1 MRLSR
6 LRRTLPRRGSAGQTG
21 VGNGLAGRRAT
32 RCSPDPILSHVLDF
46 EARDAT
52 EKRPGLPNFA
62 AGNGSRN
69 SIRILMLLALLFSL
83 FRLAAILR
91 RRPAVRHRPRGY
103 SLSVF
108 SAGTEK
114 SFFTDAYPLS
124 ASAVCHAVRTPDP
137 FSGIII
143 VRDFAEYPPRCGTRL
158 LPGWNRP
165 VNGLS
170 NRKVAMECGE

>member
-1 MRLSR
+1 MSLSR

-83 FRLAAILR
+83 FRLAAILGAG
-91 RRPAVRHRPRGY
+91 PAVRHRPRGI
-103 SLSVF
+103 LSPYF
-108 SAGTEK
+108 PQGRK
-114 SFFTDAYPLS
+114 NLFTDAYPLS

-143 VRDFAEYPPRCGTRL
+143 VRGFAEYPPRCGTRL

>member
-32 RCSPDPILSHVLDF
+32 RCSPDPILSHVLDS

-69 SIRILMLLALLFSL
+69 SIRILMLPALLFTL
-83 FRLAAILR
+83 FRVAESSGAGPAA
-91 RRPAVRHRPRGY
+91 RHRA
-103 SLSVF
+103 
-108 SAGTEK
+108 SAGIHSPYFPQGRK
-114 SFFTDAYPLS
+114 NLFFTDAYPLS

-143 VRDFAEYPPRCGTRL
+143 VRGFAEDPPRCGGDLFRDGIV
-158 LPGWNRP
+158 P
-165 VNGLS
+165 
-170 NRKVAMECGE
+170 

>member
-1 MRLSR
+1 MSLSR

-32 RCSPDPILSHVLDF
+32 RCRPDPILSHVLDF

-69 SIRILMLLALLFSL
+69 SIRILMLLALLFFL

-91 RRPAVRHRPRGY
+91 RRPAVRHRPPQ
-103 SLSVF
+103 VF
-108 SAGTEK
+108 SSRIFHSGGK
-114 SFFTDAYPLS
+114 IFTDAYPLS

-143 VRDFAEYPPRCGTRL
+143 VRDFAEYPPRCGGRL